1 MEFNVMS
8 FGAIGNGIAS
18 DTQAIQAAIDA
29 CRQNGG
35 GRVVFPAGRVDPML
49 QFGTASIYGRYAQGK
64 R

>member
-35 GRVVFPAGRVDPML
+35 GRVVCS
-49 QFGTASIYGRYAQGK
+49 GTPETVANCPESYTGQYLK
-64 R
+64 KVL